1 MGNSGESCVSDSEGK
16 DQDSESTLLSLASK
30 LARIGGWS
38 LDVSTGLTTWTSTLY
53 PMLGIDPHA
62 GSPPIDDIMSMY
74 REPDRA
80 VMTAALAACVEHGT
94 PFDLESV
101 MTDARGRTLRV
112 RTIGEAVR
120 GGDGRVERIR
130 GAFYDITELASQREK
145 LERRLNDTLDQ
156 IQDGLVFFDRQWRY
170 TYLNQTAERYLQNT
184 ADHLIGRVMW
194 EEYKDSYDSEF
205 GVLYRRAMDARET
218 GSVRAY
224 YPELDTWFES
234 TAYPTDDGIAV
245 YLRDVSIDESNR
257 QRAAD
262 EAARAIELAA
272 LLDAST
278 EAMIMEDLENV
289 VTYWNHG
296 AEAIYGWTREE
307 AVGRN
312 IRELIYADPA
322 AFEAP
327 AAALL
332 RDGHWSGEMVQ
343 QAKDGRVLVVQCRW
357 QAVRDDQGK
366 PVRLFAVNSDIT
378 QQRRQQEMQYRAQRM
393 ESLGTLAGGIAHDLN
408 NVLTPLLMSVQ
419 LMRSIALPDD
429 HREMLDGMELGIKR
443 GADMIRQVLTFARG
457 VDGVRELVT
466 VNDIIAEL
474 SSMSFAALPKAIA
487 VETTID
493 EPLPIVGDK
502 TQILQVLMNL
512 VTNARDAMPEGGVIR
527 LAVKREHIDDY
538 RISTST
544 LAPGHYAV
552 ISVED
557 SGVGMAREVLDKVFE
572 PFFTT
577 KGHGEGTGLGLPS
590 SIAIVRSHGGTI
602 TVYSEPG
609 HGSRF
614 AVYLPLATEDQLEAA
629 RDRPEGPVPT
639 GSGERVLIVD
649 DEASIRRIVRL
660 ALEAH
665 GYLVVEASN
674 GREAIAVA
682 EQYDDI
688 RLMLTDM
695 MMPVMDG
702 AATAAHFAE
711 HRPQVAIVATS
722 GLNAN
727 GGVARAQN
735 SGVRNFIAKP
745 FTTDE
750 LVRTVAAALAGSSGS
765 AGTQ

>member
-1 MGNSGESCVSDSEGK
+1 MSDSE
-16 DQDSESTLLSLASK
+16 DRERVSESALLSLASK

-38 LDVSTGLTTWTSTLY
+38 LDVATGRTTWTSTLY
-53 PMLGIDPHA
+53 AMLGVDPRA
-62 GSPPIDDIMSMY
+62 ESPRLDDVMALYHEPY
-74 REPDRA
+74 RADLE
-80 VMTAALAACVEHGT
+80 AALTECIQQGT
-94 PFDLESV
+94 AFDRES
-101 MTDARGRTLRV
+101 MMSDLRGRALRV

-120 GGDGRVERIR
+120 DAHGRVARVQ
-130 GAFYDITELASQREK
+130 GAFYDITELASQREQ
-145 LERRLNDTLDQ
+145 LERRLNETLDQ
-156 IQDGLVFFDRQWRY
+156 IQDGLVFIDRQWRY
-170 TYLNQTAERYLQNT
+170 TYLNRTAERYLQNT
-184 ADHLIGRVMW
+184 AEHLIGRVIW
-194 EEYKDSYDSEF
+194 EEYRDSFDSEF
-205 GVLYRRAMDARET
+205 GALYRRAMDARET

-257 QRAAD
+257 QRAAN

-289 VTYWNHG
+289 VTYWNRG
-296 AEAIYGWTREE
+296 AEEIYGWSREE

-322 AFEAP
+322 DFEAP

-332 RDGHWSGEMVQ
+332 RDGQWRGEMVQ

-357 QAVRDDQGK
+357 QAVRDELGR
-366 PVRLFAVNSDIT
+366 PLRLFAVNSDIT
-378 QQRRQQEMQYRAQRM
+378 QQRRQQEMQHRAQRM

-419 LMRSIALPDD
+419 LMRSISLPDD

-466 VNDIIAEL
+466 VTDIIAEL
-474 SSMSFAALPKAIA
+474 SSMSFAALPKAIT
-487 VETTID
+487 VETTVA
-493 EPLPIVGDK
+493 EALPIVGDK

-527 LAVKREHIDDY
+527 LTVHRELIDDG
-538 RISTST
+538 RVSTST

-590 SIAIVRSHGGTI
+590 SIAIVRSHRGTI

-609 HGSRF
+609 RGSRF
-614 AVYLPLATEDQLEAA
+614 AVYLPLATEDQMEAA
-629 RDRPEGPVPT
+629 RGQADGPVPT
-639 GSGERVLIVD
+639 GNGERVLIVD

-665 GYLVVEASN
+665 GYVVVEASN
-674 GREAIAVA
+674 GREAIAVV
-682 EQYDDI
+682 EQHTDI

-702 AATAAHFAE
+702 AATATHFAE
-711 HRPQVAIVATS
+711 HHPQVAIIATS

-735 SGVRNFIAKP
+735 SGVRHFIAKP
-745 FTTDE
+745 FTTDQ
-750 LVRTVAAALAGSSGS
+750 LVRTVAAALVGSSGP